1 MSLLYTPNFKY
12 PEGDLRKNQEFM
24 DSSAHYDQQN
34 DQLSDSSLT
43 RYRSAPSS
51 FLESLVNSSSGGGNC
66 EDYRYFRPSS
76 PEIDNFLAKY
86 MLPCNGSGDSG
97 SHASQEFGV
106 KAMKQE
112 EPEPITEQNEYSN
125 GSSQMV
131 YQNLPVHSVGNDIS
145 VNVGNAMDNSYGVAS
160 SMALENSMQ
169 ERMATGNGSNLTRQN
184 SSPAGLFSN
193 LGVDNG
199 FAGMRNGGCFRAC
212 NGTNL
217 EASTSASRLINRVN
231 LSPGSSSRFMPQI
244 AETGN
249 QSMGNSSPEK
259 NFVGNNGASRQY
271 MPNFPSDPWDDASF
285 SGVKRARDSTCNMS
299 FGLDAYETQNG
310 NSGNQSTRLVHH
322 LSLPKTSAE
331 MAAVEKFLHFQGSV
345 PCKIRAKRGC
355 ATHPRSIAERVRRT
369 RISERMRKLQ
379 DLFPNMDKQTNTAEM
394 LDLAVEHIKDLQK
407 QVKLLTDNKAK
418 CMCPNKQKLC

>member
-51 FLESLVNSSSGGGNC
+51 FLESLVNSHSGGGNC

-76 PEIDNFLAKY
+76 PEIDIFLAKY

-97 SHASQEFGV
+97 SHASEEFGV

-199 FAGMRNGGCFRAC
+199 ISLCFMLIINYFFPLICYSFMSIFVCFLRR
-212 NGTNL
+212 L
-217 EASTSASRLINRVN
+217 E
-231 LSPGSSSRFMPQI
+231 
-244 AETGN
+244 
-249 QSMGNSSPEK
+249 
-259 NFVGNNGASRQY
+259 
-271 MPNFPSDPWDDASF
+271 
-285 SGVKRARDSTCNMS
+285 
-299 FGLDAYETQNG
+299 
-310 NSGNQSTRLVHH
+310 
-322 LSLPKTSAE
+322 
-331 MAAVEKFLHFQGSV
+331 
-345 PCKIRAKRGC
+345 
-355 ATHPRSIAERVRRT
+355 
-369 RISERMRKLQ
+369 
-379 DLFPNMDKQTNTAEM
+379 
-394 LDLAVEHIKDLQK
+394 
-407 QVKLLTDNKAK
+407 
-418 CMCPNKQKLC
+418 

>member
-24 DSSAHYDQQN
+24 DSSAHCDQQN
-34 DQLSDSSLT
+34 NQLSDSSLT

-51 FLESLVNSSSGGGNC
+51 FIESLVNGNSGGGNC

-112 EPEPITEQNEYSN
+112 EPEPITEPNEYSN
-125 GSSQMV
+125 GSSQMM
-131 YQNLPVHSVGNDIS
+131 YQNLPVHSLANDIS
-145 VNVGNAMDNSYGVAS
+145 VNVGNAIDNSYSVAS

-169 ERMATGNGSNLTRQN
+169 ERMATGNGSNLIRQN

-212 NGTNL
+212 DGTNL
-217 EASTSASRLINRVN
+217 EDSTSASRLINRFN
-231 LSPGSSSRFMPQI
+231 FSPGSSSRFMPQI
-244 AETGN
+244 AEIGN
-249 QSMGNSSPEK
+249 QSMGNNSLEK
-259 NFVGNNGASRQY
+259 SFVGNNGASRQY
-271 MPNFPSDPWDDASF
+271 MHNFPSDSWNDTSF
-285 SGVKRARDSTCNMS
+285 SGVKRARDNDCNMS
-299 FGLDAYETQNG
+299 FDLNSYETQNE

-379 DLFPNMDKQTNTAEM
+379 DLFPNMDKQTNTADM

-418 CMCPNKQKLC
+418 CTCSNKQKLH